1 MMFINFSN
9 HPSSFWSE
17 HQKEEASRYGQITDL
32 PFPVV
37 SPEADEITIEAMAE
51 EYTKRIS
58 QICHPSQPNDVI
70 VHAMGE
76 MTLCYR
82 VVKKLIQL
90 GFTCVASTTERI
102 SQEFPNGEK
111 TSLFTF
117 VRFRKY

>member
-1 MMFINFSN
+1 MFINFSN

-37 SPEADEITIEAMAE
+37 SPKADEITIDAMAE
-51 EYTKRIS
+51 EYIKRIRHIS
-58 QICHPSQPNDVI
+58 YPSLPSDTT
-70 VHAMGE
+70 VHVMGE

-82 VVKKLIQL
+82 VVTKLYQL
-90 GFTCVASTTERI
+90 GYTCVASTTERI
-102 SQEFPNGEK
+102 SQEFPNGKK

-117 VRFRKY
+117 VQFRKY